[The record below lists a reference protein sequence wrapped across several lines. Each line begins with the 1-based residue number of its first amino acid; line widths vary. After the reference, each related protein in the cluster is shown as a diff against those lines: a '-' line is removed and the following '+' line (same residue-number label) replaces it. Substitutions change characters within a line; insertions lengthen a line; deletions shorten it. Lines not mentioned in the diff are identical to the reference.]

1 MNLKSWA
8 YSGLAGVVGLS
19 TLVPA
24 ATAQAAPVAPVE
36 VKATADYCPEVV
48 AHRGGEGDPT
58 DANENSMGAFIRG
71 ANIGVDVMETDVW
84 FTKDLVPVIM
94 HDETLDRTTDATGKV
109 SDYTWAY
116 LKKNVRLNNGERI
129 PSLRESLEYFAFR
142 DLASFIEYK
151 DAEDPKLYKIYLNH
165 IKKYGK
171 NAWAAGFSQ
180 DLLNW
185 VHTQDK
191 KLDLMWFGLRS
202 GSIPIPTT
210 PADVP
215 TGAQPGLINLLID
228 PGTVADFAAAGMK
241 MNVWFNTLTKG
252 DNPTGTPGVPGN
264 KGWEAMQTAGVHW
277 ISTDYPDRYKEWT
290 QDTSQCAERP
300 AKQSTEQCLTLP
312 NKMKRGMTYT
322 ILPKG
327 CESSAAKKI
336 KVKVKAKPA
345 TAKVIKRQ
353 GSTLLRVSDNG
364 GKVKLKYSAPS
375 RTWTTENGNS
385 WESYTAYSMSETYF
399 VKGSGGVPANG

>member
-24 ATAQAAPVAPVE
+24 ATAQAAPTAPVE

-180 DLLNW
+180 
-185 VHTQDK
+185 
-191 KLDLMWFGLRS
+191 
-202 GSIPIPTT
+202 
-210 PADVP
+210 
-215 TGAQPGLINLLID
+215 
-228 PGTVADFAAAGMK
+228 
-241 MNVWFNTLTKG
+241 
-252 DNPTGTPGVPGN
+252 
-264 KGWEAMQTAGVHW
+264 
-277 ISTDYPDRYKEWT
+277 
-290 QDTSQCAERP
+290 
-300 AKQSTEQCLTLP
+300 
-312 NKMKRGMTYT
+312 
-322 ILPKG
+322 
-327 CESSAAKKI
+327 
-336 KVKVKAKPA
+336 
-345 TAKVIKRQ
+345 
-353 GSTLLRVSDNG
+353 
-364 GKVKLKYSAPS
+364 
-375 RTWTTENGNS
+375 
-385 WESYTAYSMSETYF
+385 
-399 VKGSGGVPANG
+399 